1 MYDYKQY
8 YIDYLSYVRIFT
20 YFYYYFYLLIIGDL
34 QTAIIF
40 IVIMQ
45 SQTFE
50 LKVPI
55 PFGTFGKFK
64 LLQIHFS
71 YQNI

>member
-1 MYDYKQY
+1 MY
-8 YIDYLSYVRIFT
+8 IYLF
-20 YFYYYFYLLIIGDL
+20 LLLFLLTMIIGEL
-34 QTAIIF
+34 QTGIIF

-45 SQTFE
+45 SQNFE